1 MGKLCKDIKEKNS
14 KGTNKKTVTVTEKS
28 NKVIKSEPVKSVQK
42 KKKESNITT
51 KSKNIKKEV
60 SKKNKLKTEKNASVK
75 KVSDNKEN
83 TKIDEIVV
91 IEKIKDFISKVV
103 AMQDE
108 AKKEITD
115 KKPKDKNI
123 SQKQNKPKKE
133 KTEYIIEYYDLPYRY
148 NQTIVKILAQTPKKI
163 FVYWDISDEDRMQYT
178 TKYGNDFFNKTRPV
192 LVVHNETMDYTFE
205 VEIND
210 FANSWYL
217 QVSNPNCKYVIEL
230 GRRPN
235 LYQTTIQ
242 EDYIYV
248 TSSNHMEAPND
259 HILFEEFNPNVSYKN
274 VKTGEISTKDFS
286 HLSNFTN
293 IQNIYGIY
301 DLYKKIYK
309 NELFDEIVE
318 GNLSNSSS
326 NSSSHS

>member
-1 MGKLCKDIKEKNS
+1 MPKATKDVLKEEKIDENLSSTTTKKVEKTTKKTSVS
-14 KGTNKKTVTVTEKS
+14 KTNK
-28 NKVIKSEPVKSVQK
+28 Q
-42 KKKESNITT
+42 
-51 KSKNIKKEV
+51 EV
-60 SKKNKLKTEKNASVK
+60 SKKSAKSTSSKPTVK
-75 KVSDNKEN
+75 S
-83 TKIDEIVV
+83 
-91 IEKIKDFISKVV
+91 IKDTSTKN
-103 AMQDE
+103 QTTSTSTKKTSSSRTKKTPT
-108 AKKEITD
+108 KKE
-115 KKPKDKNI
+115 
-123 SQKQNKPKKE
+123 SFFA
-133 KTEYIIEYYDLPYRY
+133 EYYDLPYRY
-148 NQTIVKILAQTPKKI
+148 NQTVVKVLAQTPQML

-178 TKYGNDFFNKTRPV
+178 DKYGNGFFSQTRPV
-192 LVVHNETMDYTFE
+192 LLVHNETMNYTFE

-217 QVSNPNCKYVIEL
+217 QVSNPNCKYIIEL

-235 LYQTTIQ
+235 SYQTTIK

-248 TSSNHMEAPND
+248 TSSNKMDAPND

-293 IQNIYGIY
+293 MQNIYGIY

-326 NSSSHS
+326 HS

>member
-1 MGKLCKDIKEKNS
+1 MPRATKDVTKKENIENTQTSKKTIKPTKATSISEKN
-14 KGTNKKTVTVTEKS
+14 
-28 NKVIKSEPVKSVQK
+28 
-42 KKKESNITT
+42 
-51 KSKNIKKEV
+51 KKEV
-60 SKKNKLKTEKNASVK
+60 SKKNTTKKDTSKSTKSNTSTKKKTASNSAKTTTVRKSSSSRTK
-75 KVSDNKEN
+75 K
-83 TKIDEIVV
+83 TTTTT
-91 IEKIKDFISKVV
+91 
-103 AMQDE
+103 
-108 AKKEITD
+108 KKE
-115 KKPKDKNI
+115 
-123 SQKQNKPKKE
+123 SFFA
-133 KTEYIIEYYDLPYRY
+133 EYYDLPYRY
-148 NQTIVKILAQTPKKI
+148 NQTVIKVLAQTPQML
-163 FVYWDISDEDRMQYT
+163 FVYWDISDEDRTQYIN
-178 TKYGNDFFNKTRPV
+178 KYGNDFFTKTRPV
-192 LVVHNETMDYTFE
+192 LLVHNETMNYTFE

-235 LYQTTIQ
+235 LYQDTIK

>member
-1 MGKLCKDIKEKNS
+1 MPKATKDVLKKEKINENLSSTVTKKVQKTTKKTSVS
-14 KGTNKKTVTVTEKS
+14 KTNKKDVSKKS
-28 NKVIKSEPVKSVQK
+28 AKCTSSKPTVKSIKDTSTK
-42 KKKESNITT
+42 KQTTSTSTKKTSSSHTKKTTTKKESFF
-51 KSKNIKKEV
+51 
-60 SKKNKLKTEKNASVK
+60 A
-75 KVSDNKEN
+75 
-83 TKIDEIVV
+83 
-91 IEKIKDFISKVV
+91 
-103 AMQDE
+103 
-108 AKKEITD
+108 
-115 KKPKDKNI
+115 
-123 SQKQNKPKKE
+123 
-133 KTEYIIEYYDLPYRY
+133 EYYDLPYRY
-148 NQTIVKILAQTPKKI
+148 NQTVVKVLAQTPQML

-326 NSSSHS
+326 HSSSHS

>member
-1 MGKLCKDIKEKNS
+1 MPRATKDVTKKENIENTQTSKKTIKPTKATSISEKN
-14 KGTNKKTVTVTEKS
+14 
-28 NKVIKSEPVKSVQK
+28 
-42 KKKESNITT
+42 
-51 KSKNIKKEV
+51 KKEV
-60 SKKNKLKTEKNASVK
+60 SKKNTTKKDTSKSTKSNTSTKKKTASNSAKTTTVK
-75 KVSDNKEN
+75 KSSSSR
-83 TKIDEIVV
+83 TK
-91 IEKIKDFISKVV
+91 KTTTT
-103 AMQDE
+103 
-108 AKKEITD
+108 KKE
-115 KKPKDKNI
+115 
-123 SQKQNKPKKE
+123 SFFA
-133 KTEYIIEYYDLPYRY
+133 EYYDLPYRY
-148 NQTIVKILAQTPKKI
+148 NQTVIKVLAQTPQML
-163 FVYWDISDEDRMQYT
+163 FVYWDISDEDRTQYIN
-178 TKYGNDFFNKTRPV
+178 KYGNDFFTKTRPV
-192 LVVHNETMDYTFE
+192 LLVHNETMNYTFE

-326 NSSSHS
+326 HS